1 MVSAAQ
7 ASLAMARSH
16 QAQQIAQAAAVQA
29 ALSELWDQTIDPN
42 DVSRSFLLFRE
53 KAATLIG
60 GGRLLSERKAAQYY
74 STVLAAKGLDPLDVS
89 KVTTKPLSAG
99 AIKGSLSAASSK
111 SLARAAYLQSQGLPS
126 AQALA
131 AAKSNMLGSA
141 KRQVL
146 NAGRS
151 HLVAMSRA
159 HKGIRGWARVSDGNP
174 CGFCAM
180 LVGRGP
186 VYSEDTVHF
195 QAHDRCGCSARLVT
209 WDDEDGGWSDDA
221 KAYRW
226 AYENGLLVAHTRGG
240 HKNLSSAHWAN
251 GLTADDVIRLWA
263 DEQAAMLA
271 NAKAAVEAAEQA
283 AKAAEQLR
291 LLQALKAKL
300 AAEQAAQQSKAARIA
315 ALKAEAKDLKPNP
328 VDVGKYTKQLNAGTL
343 TPAQLRAAI
352 DAGELTAAQ
361 IAAAERAMENAA
373 KAAEKAAK
381 LRDKW
386 LGKPAPKAPV
396 KPAEPSA
403 VVGESAFDDWLQKV
417 KDRYTAFA
425 IKTGNYKT
433 DLTTSHNWPY
443 VQKVIKSHDVYA
455 LQQLKGMSYI
465 DDALYD
471 EALAAMTAAKAPVP
485 GAAEAYAKAMT
496 AYKRKATTY
505 KRELS
510 EWQGVNGVSSAPKGL
525 SGALVHKTSSEGV
538 AWANGALTVHKK
550 GTVKA
555 RAATSYSGSDYTPWN
570 NALRHAASPDEL
582 AGEWGEKTRKLDAIM
597 DPIPEDVIVHRGT
610 SFMEFQVPGFD
621 RTGSLPPPPIENL
634 IGTVQTQHGYTS
646 TSVGDRAAFSSNPV
660 QLRIRV
666 PQGHG
671 AVWVQPVSRYPNE
684 RELLLQ
690 RSTSYFIHH
699 AEYRG
704 GQWWI
709 DMEVVPDGV
718 DPVADGWQPLG
729 PQQ

>member
-151 HLVAMSRA
+151 RLTAMSKA

-251 GLTADDVIRLWA
+251 GLTADDVIRLYVQEVTGKVAKRKAPTGLALPRLAAAESYEDAAKSVNPHFA
-263 DEQAAMLA
+263 DNPDYQNNCHIVSAAMELRA
-271 NAKAAVEAAEQA
+271 RGYNVQARPTIGAEGRYYPQMENDWRDASGKPRPFTNVEEAAG
-283 AKAAEQLR
+283 R
-291 LLQALKAKL
+291 KL
-300 AAEQAAQQSKAARIA
+300 AAGARLSKA
-315 ALKAEAKDLKPNP
+315 
-328 VDVGKYTKQLNAGTL
+328 
-343 TPAQLRAAI
+343 I
-352 DAGELTAAQ
+352 DELTADYPDGARGFIRGSWKTGGGHIWNWEKVDGKIVFYDGQ
-361 IAAAERAMENAA
+361 PNDYTPEQVKGYLSRLKASQVSILRLDDMTPADRVVDLVTEAIEDTPVAHRKASIAYAEKQVQAARDDVARLRA
-373 KAAEKAAK
+373 KATPPTPSLEMPFDEYNR
-381 LRDKW
+381 LRRE
-386 LGKPAPKAPV
+386 A
-396 KPAEPSA
+396 
-403 VVGESAFDDWLQKV
+403 
-417 KDRYTAFA
+417 
-425 IKTGNYKT
+425 
-433 DLTTSHNWPY
+433 
-443 VQKVIKSHDVYA
+443 
-455 LQQLKGMSYI
+455 
-465 DDALYD
+465 
-471 EALAAMTAAKAPVP
+471 ALAAAFA
-485 GAAEAYAKAMT
+485 
-496 AYKRKATTY
+496 
-505 KRELS
+505 
-510 EWQGVNGVSSAPKGL
+510 
-525 SGALVHKTSSEGV
+525 
-538 AWANGALTVHKK
+538 
-550 GTVKA
+550 
-555 RAATSYSGSDYTPWN
+555 
-570 NALRHAASPDEL
+570 
-582 AGEWGEKTRKLDAIM
+582 DAIERG
-597 DPIPEDVIVHRGT
+597 IP
-610 SFMEFQVPGFD
+610 P
-621 RTGSLPPPPIENL
+621 L
-634 IGTVQTQHGYTS
+634 
-646 TSVGDRAAFSSNPV
+646 
-660 QLRIRV
+660 
-666 PQGHG
+666 
-671 AVWVQPVSRYPNE
+671 E
-684 RELLLQ
+684 RHL
-690 RSTSYFIHH
+690 
-699 AEYRG
+699 AEYKER
-704 GQWWI
+704 
-709 DMEVVPDGV
+709 
-718 DPVADGWQPLG
+718 VAKLEAMAL
-729 PQQ
+729 